1 MTSAVRYWSLDRHC
15 IAHLLAP
22 GLACEP
28 ILALRSDVGELNSKS
43 GTSVMRKSDRTKAC
57 QPMFD
62 TVDSPLLRL
71 TEIGERL
78 VARDEWSL
86 WLVDLPIDKEYVPHQ
101 LQNGSARE
109 VVINDESETYILE
122 SLLIS
127 FRLIFCSSQVKLQE
141 MQSISISLT
150 GL

>member
-1 MTSAVRYWSLDRHC
+1 MSA
-15 IAHLLAP
+15 
-22 GLACEP
+22 E
-28 ILALRSDVGELNSKS
+28 
-43 GTSVMRKSDRTKAC
+43 
-57 QPMFD
+57 FD

-101 LQNGSARE
+101 LQRRSARE
-109 VVINDESETYILE
+109 VAINDETETYILE

-141 MQSISISLT
+141 MQSISILFAY
-150 GL
+150 L